1 MAWGDTGWGQS
12 AWGSSGPPAVPP
24 APTVTDQRDTYKAIL
39 LRRSLPHSYK
49 RVRNAEVAKLLSVIG
64 EIDND
69 IGGLF
74 GDANFLVAANGI
86 ST

>member
-12 AWGSSGPPAVPP
+12 AWGASNPPAVPA
-24 APTVTDQRDTYKAIL
+24 APVTTDQRDTYKAIL

-49 RVRNAEVAKLLSVIG
+49 RVRNSEVAKFLAVIG

-74 GDANFLVAANGI
+74 GDANFLVDENGL